1 MILKNWLSN
10 TRIGF
15 LFVVGGMD
23 DFFTIKEDMFD
34 DYEDELEEVPIFGTW
49 LPFFCVYFFEGYT

>member
-34 DYEDELEEVPIFGTW
+34 DYEDELEEVPIFGT
-49 LPFFCVYFFEGYT
+49 

>member
-1 MILKNWLSN
+1 MILKNWLNN
-10 TRIGF
+10 TRIGC

-34 DYEDELEEVPIFGTW
+34 D
-49 LPFFCVYFFEGYT
+49 

>member
-10 TRIGF
+10 TRIGC
-15 LFVVGGMD
+15 LFVVRGMD

-34 DYEDELEEVPIFGTW
+34 DYEDELEEVGIFET
-49 LPFFCVYFFEGYT
+49 